1 MIIEDPKSKTDTIF
15 ELKGNV
21 TEMEKEIME
30 TQVKIQRDKEL
41 RVSKMKDEMLEKIK
55 KIKDE

>member
-1 MIIEDPKSKTDTIF
+1 MIIEDPKSKKDTIF
-15 ELKGNV
+15 ELTGNV
-21 TEMEKEIME
+21 TEMKKEIEE
-30 TQVKIQRDKEL
+30 TRVKIQRDKEL

>member
-1 MIIEDPKSKTDTIF
+1 MEQEIE
-15 ELKGNV
+15 
-21 TEMEKEIME
+21 E
-30 TQVKIQRDKEL
+30 TKAKIQADKET